1 MEELRIISVN
11 VGDAE
16 PIRQGDRNVL
26 TGINKQP
33 VQKTVFIGRAGLRDD
48 VICDRQHHGGVD
60 QAVYAYAAGDYEW
73 WANALQRHVPPG
85 TFGENLTIAGL
96 PGDMNAGD
104 RLLIG
109 NLILEVTAP
118 RIPCGTLAA
127 KMNDSGFGLQFRRA
141 ERPGFYFRVL
151 NEGEVTA
158 GDAVTI
164 VENPQD
170 GISMLEL
177 FRLSY
182 QPGPSV
188 VDLRRALAS
197 PIAERMRAKFESRLA
212 AMDG

>member
-1 MEELRIISVN
+1 
-11 VGDAE
+11 
-16 PIRQGDRNVL
+16 
-26 TGINKQP
+26 
-33 VQKTVFIGRAGLRDD
+33 
-48 VICDRQHHGGVD
+48 
-60 QAVYAYAAGDYEW
+60 
-73 WANALQRHVPPG
+73 
-85 TFGENLTIAGL
+85 
-96 PGDMNAGD
+96 
-104 RLLIG
+104 
-109 NLILEVTAP
+109 
-118 RIPCGTLAA
+118 
-127 KMNDSGFGLQFRRA
+127 MNDSGFGLQFRRA

-158 GDAVTI
+158 GDGVTL

-182 QPGPSV
+182 QPGPSA